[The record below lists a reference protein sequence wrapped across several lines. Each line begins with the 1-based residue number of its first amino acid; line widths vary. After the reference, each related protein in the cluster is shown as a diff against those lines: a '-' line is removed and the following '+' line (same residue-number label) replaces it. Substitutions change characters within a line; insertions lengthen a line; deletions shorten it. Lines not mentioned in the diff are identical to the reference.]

1 MPFPAAGTIVFAIRV
16 ELRHMRYFVAV
27 AEELHFS
34 RAAERLHIAQP
45 ALSAQIRRLE
55 EELGVPLLLR
65 STRHVELTEAGRV
78 FLVKARRALGAVE
91 DAVSA
96 AQSLGRGEVG
106 ELTLGVTPQSRHEI
120 TPTVLRLF
128 RERHPGI
135 HVSKR
140 EQGTT
145 PLLADVLRG
154 RLDAAIGFCPTLPPE
169 LSSVLVKAEPV
180 VAAVAAGDEL
190 ASRPSISFAD
200 LDGLPLLLPSRRK
213 ADGSVRAISERCRGR
228 GFEPV
233 LAPVDTDNDENF
245 ELVSRGL
252 GVALPSV
259 DFVGGHQVPGIA
271 IVPVEPP
278 ETFPVELVWRSED
291 ENPVVA
297 RLVEF
302 VEEIRD
308 SVSWKL
314 GR

>member
-1 MPFPAAGTIVFAIRV
+1 MAAGVRRDYGLPMGV

-65 STRHVELTEAGRV
+65 STRKVELTEAGRV
-78 FLVKARRALGAVE
+78 FLVKARRALAAAE
-91 DAVSA
+91 DAVA
-96 AQSLGRGEVG
+96 TAQSLGRGEVG
-106 ELTLGVTPQSRHEI
+106 ELALGVTPQSRHEI

-135 HVSKR
+135 QVSKR

-145 PLLADVLRG
+145 PLLADVMRG
-154 RLDAAIGFCPTLPPE
+154 RLDAAIGFCPTLGPE
-169 LSSVLVKAEPV
+169 LSSVLVKSEPV
-180 VAAVAAGDEL
+180 LAAVPVGDEL
-190 ASRPSISFAD
+190 AGRGSISFAE
-200 LDGLPLLLPSRRK
+200 LDGRPLLLPSKRK
-213 ADGSVRAISERCRGR
+213 ADGSVRAISERCRGY
-228 GFEPV
+228 GFEPT
-233 LAPVDTDNDENF
+233 LAPVDNDYDENF
-245 ELVSRGL
+245 ELVCRGL

-259 DFVGGHQVPGIA
+259 DFVGGHVVPGISM
-271 IVPVEPP
+271 VPVDPP
-278 ETFPVELVWRSED
+278 ETFPVELIWRSDD
-291 ENPVVA
+291 ENPVVR

-308 SVSWKL
+308 SVSWEL
-314 GR
+314 GP